1 MVVDGTFEM
10 PEPEGDLR
18 SDRVVCAV
26 KRGQKKSF
34 KRNDK
39 LYAKLADHVGKFPV
53 VMIAP
58 SDTELIHGGSEVR
71 RRLMDQII
79 SQFDRGYLDR
89 LMEYN
94 RLLLQ
99 RNNLLRYFAENRKWD
114 PEQIAPWNERMV
126 PLATFIFEVRSEF
139 ISRFVETFDRIH
151 RELCGGREEVSLAYS
166 SELSMGDFASQLSTA
181 APDDRRLRRTT
192 VGIHK
197 DDLSCTL
204 AGRPI
209 KRFGSQ
215 GQQKTFLLALR
226 LAQVAY
232 LAQAVGRPPIL
243 LLDDIFDKIDQHRA
257 GALMAHV
264 VSNDF
269 SQVIMTD
276 TALGRIPALLRA
288 SGVEPRVFQVSH
300 DGVALIEHASE

>member
-1 MVVDGTFEM
+1 
-10 PEPEGDLR
+10 LR
-18 SDRVVCAV
+18 TDRVVCAV

-39 LYAKLADHVGKFPV
+39 LYTKLADHIGKFPV

-89 LMEYN
+89 LMDYN

-126 PLATFIFEVRSEF
+126 PMATFIHEARKVF
-139 ISRFVETFDRIH
+139 ITRFVETFDGIH
-151 RELCGGREEVSLAYS
+151 RELCGGREQVGLDYS
-166 SELSMGDFASQLSTA
+166 SGLSTGDFAAQLSEA

-192 VGIHK
+192 VGVHK

-204 AGRPI
+204 GGRPI

-232 LAQAVGRPPIL
+232 LAKAVGRPPIL

-264 VSNDF
+264 ASNDF
-269 SQVIMTD
+269 GQVIITD

-288 SGVEPRVFQVSH
+288 AGIEPRVFAVSP
-300 DGVALIEHASE
+300 DGVDLIEPNKQPEIQPNHATEEV